1 MEEQDSDHRIERRKI
16 LIDLPQSM
24 RFGLARERSQPMSFR
39 IVRWLTIF
47 LMGVLMVGCAM
58 PLAPAVTPQA
68 PQPAESPEATVEAEE
83 PADAEAATPGRPVS
97 GLRTFVVVPEASR
110 ASYLVDE
117 EFFGGALAKLGI
129 PAGLAKV
136 VGSTQ
141 AIEGR
146 LQLNLDDL
154 SAPLGENIFTVR
166 INTLT
171 TDREDRDQWIRENG
185 PRLDSFP
192 IATFVAKAI
201 EGAPATYNEGEEV
214 SFKLSGDLTIR
225 NITRPVTFDVR
236 ASLNGDTLTGVA
248 TTRLLMSDFGI
259 EQLSFANTLT
269 VADEFGLEIHITAK
283 EE

>member
-1 MEEQDSDHRIERRKI
+1 
-16 LIDLPQSM
+16 
-24 RFGLARERSQPMSFR
+24 MSFR
-39 IVRWLTIF
+39 IVRWPAIL
-47 LMGVLMVGCAM
+47 LVAALAMGCAT
-58 PLAPAVTPQA
+58 PLAPAVAPQA

-83 PADAEAATPGRPVS
+83 PADAEAAAPGRPVS

-154 SAPLGENIFTVR
+154 SAPLGENVFTVR

-214 SFKLSGDLTIR
+214 NFKLSGDLTIR
-225 NITRPVTFDVR
+225 NITRPVTFDVT

-259 EQLSFANTLT
+259 EQLSFVNTLT